1 MNGAVAG
8 AQPALEL
15 DRVSFA
21 YPGVAIFDDVTFT
34 VPNDGLTQVVGPN
47 GGGKTTLAKL
57 CLGLLRPNAGSIRV
71 LGASA
76 HASRRRIGYVPQ
88 HSLYDP
94 QFPALAVDVVMT
106 GRLSRPVGLFGRGDR
121 DAALATLD
129 RLGLA
134 DLAHRGF
141 ADLSGGQRQRVLLAR
156 ALVSDPR
163 LLILDEPT
171 ANIDRESAARLEDLI
186 LAQKERFATLL
197 ITHDFDFL
205 AGTVDRVLCVN
216 RNAHIHER
224 RSLSE
229 VDLQRLFTGHFH
241 ELAEVDHG

>member
-1 MNGAVAG
+1 METRSSVAAPAV
-8 AQPALEL
+8 QLS
-15 DRVSFA
+15 DVSFA
-21 YPGVAIFDDVTFT
+21 YPGVSIFDNVSFS
-34 VPNDGLTQVVGPN
+34 VPSDGLTQVVGPN
-47 GGGKTTLAKL
+47 GGGKTTLARL
-57 CLGLLRPNAGSIRV
+57 CLGLLRHQAGTIRV

-76 HASRRRIGYVPQ
+76 LAARRRIGYVPQ

-94 QFPALAVDVVMT
+94 QFPALAIDVVMT
-106 GRLSRPVGLFGRGDR
+106 GRLTRAAGMFGRRDR
-121 DAALATLD
+121 QAALATLE
-129 RLGLA
+129 RLGLS

-141 ADLSGGQRQRVLLAR
+141 AELSGGQRQRVLLAR
-156 ALVSDPR
+156 ALVSDPQ

-186 LAQKERFATLL
+186 LAQKDRFAIML

-224 RSLSE
+224 LGLSDM
-229 VDLQRLFTGHFH
+229 DLQRLFTGHFH